1 MKLQIKATGFEL
13 TPTLQRLIEKK
24 FSGLEKFLAKWE
36 ANREL
41 LLRVE
46 IAKNT
51 KHHNKGMVWYAEA
64 NLDLPQKVLRIE
76 ETNEE
81 MQAAI
86 EKLKDRLKNELLRF
100 KNRVA
105 NRH

>member
-1 MKLQIKATGFEL
+1 MQLNIKATGFEL
-13 TPTLQRLIEKK
+13 TPALKQLIEKK
-24 FSGLEKFLAKWE
+24 FNSLEKFLAKWE
-36 ANREL
+36 TNREL

-76 ETNEE
+76 EVNEE

-86 EKLKDRLKNELLRF
+86 DKLKDRLKNELLRL
-100 KNRVA
+100 KE
-105 NRH
+105 

>member
-13 TPTLQRLIEKK
+13 TPALQQLVEKK
-24 FSGLEKFLAKWE
+24 FGGLEKFLTKWE

-81 MQAAI
+81 LPAAVD
-86 EKLKDRLKNELLRF
+86 KLKDRLKNELLRL
-100 KNRVA
+100 KEKLTEY
-105 NRH
+105 

>member
-1 MKLQIKATGFEL
+1 MKLSIKATGFEL
-13 TPTLQRLIEKK
+13 TPALQQLVERK
-24 FSGLEKFLAKWE
+24 FNSLEKFLAKWE
-36 ANREL
+36 TNREL

-51 KHHNKGMVWYAEA
+51 RHHNKGMVWYAEA

-86 EKLKDRLKNELLRF
+86 DILKDRLKEELSRYKDKL
-100 KNRVA
+100 A
-105 NRH
+105 DH

>member
-13 TPTLQRLIEKK
+13 TPSLQKLIEDK
-24 FSGLEKFLAKWE
+24 FNSLEKFLAKWE
-36 ANREL
+36 TNREL

-76 ETNEE
+76 EINEE

-86 EKLKDRLKNELLRF
+86 EKLKDRLKNDLL
-100 KNRVA
+100 KVKEKSA
-105 NRH
+105 DH